1 MIVMIALGI
10 AAGVTSVLY
19 WRFYTTE
26 LDRVLYDAGTDSTEI
41 APANDQALA
50 DLSQRVNRAL
60 EAGTPER
67 IQKDVEIFAIQ
78 HPHQSDAQTLL
89 GQVLLYQGDLAGSY
103 TQFKTSLSINN
114 AQPEVHLLAGSIC
127 MQLDQHDQAEVHYRN
142 AINLDPSNHRFRL
155 HLAACYT
162 SQKRLDDARILL
174 MSLVNQD
181 SSAHDAYAM
190 LSKLYYTQNKLDMA
204 MTQITKALDSIPIS
218 NRQQAIIYVRH
229 MAAILR
235 RMNKPGEALQVLES
249 KLTETERSDPVVI
262 DDMAMCFSMQNQFEA
277 AALLFEEAL
286 QTSPTNWRLA
296 ANAVRW
302 WHKAGE
308 SGKARLGIDRIRKIA
323 PNSPAAPLLESMLN
337 QSPASVHQEEVDH

>member
-1 MIVMIALGI
+1 MLVIIALGI
-10 AAGVTSVLY
+10 TAGVTSVLY

-26 LDRVLYDAGTDSTEI
+26 LDRVLSDAGTDSAET
-41 APANDQALA
+41 ALASDQALA

-60 EAGTPER
+60 ETGTPER
-67 IQKDVEIFAIQ
+67 IQKDVEIFAAQ
-78 HPHQSDAQTLL
+78 HPHHPDAQTLL
-89 GQVLLYQGDLAGSY
+89 GQVLLYQGDLTGAY
-103 TQFKTSLSINN
+103 AQFKSSLSIDN

-127 MQLDQHDQAEVHYRN
+127 MQLDQYDQAELHYRN

-162 SQKRLDDARILL
+162 SQKRLDDARTLL
-174 MSLVNQD
+174 MSLINRD

-204 MTQITKALDSIPIS
+204 MIQITRALNSIPIS
-218 NRQQAIIYVRH
+218 DRQQTIIYVRH

-235 RMNKPGEALQVLES
+235 RMNKPSEALQVLES
-249 KLTETERSDPVVI
+249 KLTETERNDPVVI
-262 DDMAMCFSMQNQFEA
+262 GDMAMCFSMQNQFEA

-286 QTSPTNWRLA
+286 QTNPTNSRLA

-308 SGKARLGIDRIRKIA
+308 PGKARLGIDRIRKFN
-323 PNSPAAPLLESMLN
+323 PNSPAVPLLESMIN
-337 QSPASVHQEEVDH
+337 QSPASFLQEEVDH